1 MRKAKVVAIVC
12 GILASCLIG
21 GFAVVDAATITL
33 DDSSATESETCAAV
47 TEEEP
52 TEAATETSLETTA
65 PVRESIAVQTTVA
78 VTEPTEPAAATEAAV
93 EETAAASEPASAKET
108 AAEQSDE
115 TEPAAEAA
123 EDETTEALDL
133 SDVTASDEIYIQ
145 NGNVITNPVSLD
157 QPAVKESV
165 VETTA
170 AEDAEDGAVTAN
182 DNSWV
187 YSVSERDYILLC
199 NAVGHEA
206 GSNEVPV
213 VEKAKV
219 VEVIMNRVYSDV
231 YPDDI
236 YSVLTQKNQFTGAS
250 TYVDLGTYSPKVSDM
265 VREAVDLYFADPSQ
279 FDHGYIGFWGDGHQN
294 HFKTY

>member
-12 GILASCLIG
+12 GIIASCLIG

-33 DDSSATESETCAAV
+33 DDSSTTEAVEEMTAAQEET
-47 TEEEP
+47 

-65 PVRESIAVQTTVA
+65 QVRESIAVQTTVA
-78 VTEPTEPAAATEAAV
+78 ETEPTEA
-93 EETAAASEPASAKET
+93 ETAATTEEAEAET
-108 AAEQSDE
+108 VGV
-115 TEPAAEAA
+115 TEPAPTEEAAAENTDETEAA
-123 EDETTEALDL
+123 EDETAAAETLDL
-133 SDVTASDEIYIQ
+133 SNVTASDEVYIQ
-145 NGNVITNPVSLD
+145 NGNVITDPVSLD

-165 VETTA
+165 VVEQV
-170 AEDAEDGAVTAN
+170 EDEEEEVIR
-182 DNSWV
+182 DNSWT
-187 YSVSERDYILLC
+187 YSISESDYILLC

-206 GSNEVPV
+206 GANEVPV

-231 YPDDI
+231 YPDDV

-250 TYVDLGTYSPKVSDM
+250 TYVDLGTFSPKVSDM

-279 FDHGYIGFWGDGHQN
+279 FNHGYIGFWGDGHQN

>member
-33 DDSSATESETCAAV
+33 DDSSTTESVAEMAESV
-47 TEEEP
+47 EVP

-65 PVRESIAVQTTVA
+65 PVRESIAAETTEA
-78 VTEPTEPAAATEAAV
+78 VTEPTEPETTAETAPAEEETTEAA
-93 EETAAASEPASAKET
+93 EPAAAEQT
-108 AAEQSDE
+108 AAEAPDE
-115 TEPAAEAA
+115 TEPAEADT
-123 EDETTEALDL
+123 EETLDL
-133 SDVTASDEIYIQ
+133 SNVSAEDEIYIQ
-145 NGNVITNPVSLD
+145 NGNLIQNPVSYD
-157 QPAVKESV
+157 MPAVAEPIAEPV
-165 VETTA
+165 VE
-170 AEDAEDGAVTAN
+170 EES

-206 GSNEVPV
+206 GANEISVE
-213 VEKAKV
+213 EKAKV
-219 VEVIMNRVYSDV
+219 VEVIMNRVYSDI
-231 YPDDI
+231 YPDDV
-236 YSVLTQKNQFTGAS
+236 YSVLTQQNQFTGAS
-250 TYVDLGTYSPKVSDM
+250 TYVDLGTFSPKVSDM
-265 VREAVDLYFADPSQ
+265 VKEAVDLYFSDPSR